1 MTRFARYPK
10 KTSLEATPWH
20 ELANSVGS
28 HQGSVA
34 VKNGTGSE
42 IKINNTEEPQKKEK
56 EKRFSSVKVIQ
67 KSKTAKQKYGNFR
80 KWDQMKKSPAAISL
94 KKEKMLEARRKR
106 RAKGKTCF
114 HCRQTGHL
122 VFDCPL
128 ARNSET
134 GVGCCYK
141 CGSSEHTTTTCN
153 TKSKNIKISSG
164 EEFPFANCFVC
175 GESGHLARTCP
186 DNPKGLYPNGG
197 GCKMCGSVE
206 HFRRDCPELL
216 VRKTKGA
223 TVYAFLNTEENYSAD
238 AVIEDKGE
246 SPSEG
251 CKVPKKKKPNV
262 VKF

>member
-20 ELANSVGS
+20 ELANSGGS
-28 HQGSVA
+28 HQGSDA
-34 VKNGTGSE
+34 VKNGTGSDN
-42 IKINNTEEPQKKEK
+42 KINNAEKPQKKEK
-56 EKRFSSVKVIQ
+56 EKIFSPVKVIH
-67 KSKTAKQKYGNFR
+67 KPKTAKQTYGIFKR
-80 KWDQMKKSPAAISL
+80 GDQMKKSAAAISL

-122 VFDCPL
+122 VFECPL
-128 ARNSET
+128 AKNSET

-153 TKSKNIKISSG
+153 TKSNNIKISSG

-175 GESGHLARTCP
+175 GESGHLARACP
-186 DNPKGLYPNGG
+186 DNPRGLYPNGG
-197 GCKMCGSVE
+197 GCIMCGSVE
-206 HFRRDCPELL
+206 HFRRNCPEL

-223 TVYAFLNTEENYSAD
+223 TVYAFINTEENYSAD
-238 AVIEDKGE
+238 AMIEDKGE

-251 CKVPKKKKPNV
+251 CKVPKKKRPHV
-262 VKF
+262 VTF